1 MNYLQYVYQAVD
13 AATSKDVYAYAAPQ
27 GLTTDYIIITITGV
41 DVTESKDWATAEGI
55 SASLFFQ
62 TPHNRS

>member
-27 GLTTDYIIITITGV
+27 GLTTDYIIITITSSITIWSYYNSIRTSPTYV
-41 DVTESKDWATAEGI
+41 I
-55 SASLFFQ
+55 
-62 TPHNRS
+62 